1 MNKPLCCSVLSISI
15 LVLSETKRDQQN
27 KQTQEWKTKNE
38 ISPQIIQNSC
48 WQDSINSYPI
58 HLCTDML
65 TTFQFKNI
73 WMIRI
78 IWIKKHKL
86 NCSCLKRS
94 LWLITQ
100 VLVPETGQTRLTL
113 TSCSPA
119 ALLHCQPYTWL
130 SYN

>member
-78 IWIKKHKL
+78 IEIKKHKL

-94 LWLITQ
+94 LWLITAGAG
-100 VLVPETGQTRLTL
+100 TGNRPDKANSNVTQPCCTAAPPALYLTFL
-113 TSCSPA
+113 
-119 ALLHCQPYTWL
+119 
-130 SYN
+130 